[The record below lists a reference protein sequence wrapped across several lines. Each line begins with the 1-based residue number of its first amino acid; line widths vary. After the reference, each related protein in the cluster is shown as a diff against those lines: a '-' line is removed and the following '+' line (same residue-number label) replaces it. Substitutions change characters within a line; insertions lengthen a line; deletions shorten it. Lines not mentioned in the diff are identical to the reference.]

1 MCGIVGIIDINRE
14 EIPNSLIEVMR
25 DVMLTRGPDG
35 EGCFLEGS
43 VAMAMRRLSIIDLD
57 HGWQP
62 LTSLNGQ
69 IVAFQNGEIY
79 NYQLLKKELEQ
90 QGFTFKTNSDTE
102 VLAHGFAQWGIEK
115 LLEKIDG
122 MYAIAILDRR
132 TSELHLARDRF
143 GEKPLFYC
151 YTQGRFAY
159 SSNMLALAALPWVN
173 NEIDSLSL
181 DRYLALHFIPGDRT
195 IFKGIQ
201 RVLPGERLCISIDKP
216 EPKKHRYYRIPIDKQ
231 QRVSDEE
238 LAQTLEEAITSR
250 LIADVPVGVFL
261 SGGLDS
267 SIVAAIAA
275 RHNPQID
282 TFSMGFHSKN
292 HDESI
297 YAKQVSQAIGSNHHH
312 FMFDEN
318 NFAQLL
324 PKVAATL
331 DEPIGD
337 QAMLP
342 LFWLCKEARQYVK
355 VVLSGEGADEIFAGY
370 SYYAT
375 FGTKKSWKNT
385 IKALVYRWHSLS
397 NSDKRLAHNTL
408 PITPSGFPLLA
419 DAAEREKLTG
429 RSHSIMDEWEQE
441 FIGWLESAQNILQRA
456 SSSDMVTWLPDDLL
470 VKYDRMAMA
479 HSLEGRA
486 PFLQPRLVEIGL
498 QLPERERMSNGIS
511 KIALRRLAKRW
522 LPKEI
527 MQRRKQGF
535 VLPME
540 DWLKQW
546 FDSHGG
552 VNEYFTAVEFPG
564 LDIEQLCQIVN
575 ADLNQGIS
583 RTRLIFALVLLIE
596 WYKNFSEQ
604 LYYLRKIYTGII

>member
-1 MCGIVGIIDINRE
+1 MCGIVGLIDINRE
-14 EIPNSLIEVMR
+14 KIPKSLIEAMR

-35 EGCFLEGS
+35 EGSFLEGS
-43 VAMAMRRLSIIDLD
+43 IGMAMRRLSIIDLD

-79 NYQLLKKELEQ
+79 NYKLLKKELEQ
-90 QGFTFKTNSDTE
+90 QGFSFKTNSDTE

-132 TSELHLARDRF
+132 TRELHLARDRF

-159 SSNMLALAALPWVN
+159 SSNMLALAALPWFS
-173 NEIDSLSL
+173 NEIDSQSL

-195 IFKGIQ
+195 IFTGIK

-216 EPKKHRYYRIPIDKQ
+216 EPQRYGYYRIPIDKQ
-231 QRVSDEE
+231 QRVSDKQ
-238 LAQTLEEAITSR
+238 LAQKLEEAISSR

-292 HDESI
+292 HDESV
-297 YAKQVSQAIGSNHHH
+297 YAKLVSQAIGSNHHH

-318 NFAQLL
+318 SFAKLL
-324 PKVAATL
+324 PEVAATL

-342 LFWLCKEARQYVK
+342 LYWLCKEARQQVK

-375 FGTKKSWKNT
+375 FPAKKSWKNT

-397 NSDKRLAHNTL
+397 NSDKRLAHNAL

-419 DAAEREKLTG
+419 DAAQREKLTG

-441 FIGWLESAQNILQRA
+441 FIEWLESAQNILQRA
-456 SSSDMVTWLPDDLL
+456 SSSDMVTWLPEDLL

-498 QLPERERMSNGIS
+498 QLPERERMSNGVS

-527 MQRRKQGF
+527 IQRRKQGF

-552 VNEYFTAVEFPG
+552 VDSYFATLEFPG
-564 LDIEQLCQIVN
+564 LDMEQVCQIVN
-575 ADLNQGIS
+575 DDFKQGIS

-596 WYKNFSEQ
+596 WYKSFSEK
-604 LYYLRKIYTGII
+604 LYNLRKIYTGTT